1 METGNPYASTSAYF
15 ETPVLQQQ
23 YLGVMVNRPIPK
35 LIDDLTLIINETY
48 NLRPDLL
55 AYDLYGDANLWWVFS
70 QRNPNQLQDPLGDF
84 VTGTTIYLPQESTLK
99 SVGIE
104 GRQNVIKKFNVEKM
118 CFSTYSEYKKLFD

>member
-15 ETPVLQQQ
+15 ETPVLLQQ

-55 AYDLYGDANLWWVFS
+55 AYDLYGDANLWWVFA

-84 VTGTTIYLPQESTLK
+84 ITGTTIYLPQESTLK
-99 SVGIE
+99 SVLGI
-104 GRQNVIKKFNVEKM
+104 
-118 CFSTYSEYKKLFD
+118 

>member
-1 METGNPYASTSAYF
+1 
-15 ETPVLQQQ
+15 
-23 YLGVMVNRPIPK
+23 MVNRPIPK

-99 SVGIE
+99 SVLGI
-104 GRQNVIKKFNVEKM
+104 
-118 CFSTYSEYKKLFD
+118 